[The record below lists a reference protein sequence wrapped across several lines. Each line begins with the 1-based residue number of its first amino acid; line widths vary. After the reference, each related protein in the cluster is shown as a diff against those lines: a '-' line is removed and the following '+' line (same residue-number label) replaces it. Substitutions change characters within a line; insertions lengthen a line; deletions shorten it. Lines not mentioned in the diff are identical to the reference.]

1 MSSIASTENIKVEAK
16 DESKPAV
23 CSVTQS
29 RLHVV
34 KKLNLVPQVRLADMS
49 DDLQQSA
56 QEIVAKAFADYT
68 VEKDRAQC
76 IKKEMD
82 R

>member
-16 DESKPAV
+16 DESKPA
-23 CSVTQS
+23 
-29 RLHVV
+29 
-34 KKLNLVPQVRLADMS
+34 VRLADMS